1 MAKTDSTKVMWRV
14 QYRKGR
20 GLKWRKLMGL
30 FERREDA
37 RHVAKIMRE
46 GYVSRT
52 MDEDL
57 PGYGFGNTRVI
68 RHIRGEKK

>member
-1 MAKTDSTKVMWRV
+1 MARTDNTKVMWRV

-20 GLKWRKLMGL
+20 GLKWHNRTGL

-46 GYVSRT
+46 GYFSRL

-57 PGYGFGNTRVI
+57 FGYGFGNTRVI